1 MPERRRVRQTLIIV
15 VLALIVVAGLLIMAK
30 EQQMNQ
36 SISPFN
42 GRGNQVL
49 AQAVM
54 RGDTQGIAE
63 QITQPRLSEQGDR
76 QVTLPQWAI
85 LSQQPHSLS
94 SLLEL
99 GADVTVP
106 GLEGNSVLHT
116 AATVRDPQY
125 LRRLLL
131 AYGVPVNLRNTVTDA
146 TPLAA
151 AVLAGREEQLRLLL
165 AAGAD
170 TTLSDRLGDAPLHV
184 AAKINAPQ
192 LALMLLQA
200 GADGKAR
207 NQQGQTFQF
216 YFSLTPALLQSEE
229 MRERYRQLD
238 VWLKAHHQATHY
250 AQP

>member
-1 MPERRRVRQTLIIV
+1 MPERRRVRQTLIIA
-15 VLALIVVAGLLIMAK
+15 VLALIAVAGLLIMAK

-36 SISPFN
+36 SISPFT
-42 GRGNQVL
+42 GRGNQAL

-54 RGDTQGIAE
+54 RGDAQSIAE
-63 QITQPRLSEQGDR
+63 QATPQRLSEQGDR
-76 QVTLPQWAI
+76 QVTLLQWAI
-85 LSQQPHSLS
+85 LSQQPQSLS
-94 SLLEL
+94 SLLAL
-99 GADVTVP
+99 GVDATVP

-116 AATVRDPQY
+116 AATVQDPQY
-125 LRRLLL
+125 LRLLL
-131 AYGVPVNLRNTVTDA
+131 AHGVPVNLRNAVTDA
-146 TPLAA
+146 TPLSA

-170 TTLSDRLGDAPLHV
+170 TTLSDRLGDSPLHV

-207 NQQGQTFQF
+207 NRQGVTFPF
-216 YFSLTPALLQSEE
+216 YFSLTPAYLQSEE
-229 MRERYRQLD
+229 MRDGYRQLD
-238 VWLKAHHQATHY
+238 VWLKAHHQATQY

>member
-15 VLALIVVAGLLIMAK
+15 VLALIAVAGLLIMAK

-42 GRGNQVL
+42 GRGNQAL

-54 RGDTQGIAE
+54 RGDAQGIAE
-63 QITQPRLSEQGDR
+63 QATPQRLSEQGDR
-76 QVTLPQWAI
+76 QITLPQWAI
-85 LSQQPHSLS
+85 LSQQPQSLS
-94 SLLEL
+94 SLLAL
-99 GADVTVP
+99 GVDATVP

-116 AATVRDPQY
+116 AATVQDPQY
-125 LRRLLL
+125 LRLLL
-131 AYGVPVNLRNTVTDA
+131 AHGVPVNLRNAVTDA
-146 TPLAA
+146 TPLSA

-170 TTLSDRLGDAPLHV
+170 TTLSDRLGDSPLHV

-207 NQQGQTFQF
+207 NRQGVPFQF
-216 YFSLTPALLQSEE
+216 YFSLTPAHLQSEE
-229 MRERYRQLD
+229 MREGYRQLD
-238 VWLKAHHQATHY
+238 AWLKTHHQATHY
-250 AQP
+250 APP

>member
-1 MPERRRVRQTLIIV
+1 MPERRGVRQALIIA
-15 VLALIVVAGLLIMAK
+15 VLVLIVVTGLLIMAK

-36 SISPFN
+36 SISPFT
-42 GRGNQVL
+42 GRGNQAL

-54 RGDTQGIAE
+54 RGDTQGIVE
-63 QITQPRLSEQGDR
+63 QATRPRLSEQGDR

-85 LSQQPHSLS
+85 LSQQPQSLS

-99 GADVTVP
+99 GADVAMA

-116 AATVRDPQY
+116 AATVQDPQY
-125 LRRLLL
+125 LRLLL
-131 AYGVPVNLRNTVTDA
+131 AHGVPVNLRNTMTGA
-146 TPLAA
+146 TPLSV

-170 TTLSDRLGDAPLHV
+170 TTLSDRLGDASLHV

-207 NQQGQTFQF
+207 NRQGQTFQF
-216 YFSLTPALLQSEE
+216 YFSLTPAHLQSEE
-229 MRERYRQLD
+229 MRDRYRQLD
-238 VWLKAHHQATHY
+238 VWLKSHHQATHY
-250 AQP
+250 APP

>member
-1 MPERRRVRQTLIIV
+1 MPERRRVRQTLIVV
-15 VLALIVVAGLLIMAK
+15 VLALITVAGLLIMAK

-36 SISPFN
+36 SISPFT
-42 GRGNQVL
+42 GRGNQAL

-54 RGDTQGIAE
+54 RGDTQGIVE
-63 QITQPRLSEQGDR
+63 QATRPRLSEQGDR
-76 QVTLPQWAI
+76 QITLPQWAI
-85 LSQQPHSLS
+85 LSQQPQSLS

-99 GADVTVP
+99 GANATVA
-106 GLEGNSVLHT
+106 GMEGNSVLHT
-116 AATVRDPQY
+116 AATVQDPQY
-125 LRRLLL
+125 LRLLL
-131 AYGVPVNLRNTVTDA
+131 AHGVPVNLRNTVTDA
-146 TPLAA
+146 TPLSA

-170 TTLSDRLGDAPLHV
+170 TTVSDRLGDSPLHV

-207 NQQGQTFQF
+207 NRQGQTFQF
-216 YFSLTPALLQSEE
+216 YFSLTPAHLQSEE
-229 MRERYRQLD
+229 MRDRYRQLD

-250 AQP
+250 APP

>member
-1 MPERRRVRQTLIIV
+1 MPERRRVRQTLIIA
-15 VLALIVVAGLLIMAK
+15 VLALITVAGLLIMAE

-36 SISPFN
+36 FISPFN
-42 GRGNQVL
+42 GRGNQAL

-54 RGDTQGIAE
+54 RGDTQGIVE
-63 QITQPRLSEQGDR
+63 QATEQRLNEQGDS
-76 QVTLPQWAI
+76 QVTLLQWAI
-85 LSQQPHSLS
+85 LSQQPQSLS

-99 GADVTVP
+99 GADARVP

-116 AATVRDPQY
+116 AATVQDPQY
-125 LRRLLL
+125 LRLLL
-131 AYGVPVNLRNTVTDA
+131 AQGVPVNLRNAVTGA
-146 TPLAA
+146 TPLSA

-170 TTLSDRLGDAPLHV
+170 TAVSDRLGDSPLHL

-207 NQQGQTFQF
+207 NRQGATFQF
-216 YFSLTPALLQSEE
+216 YFSMTPAHLQSEE
-229 MRERYRQLD
+229 MRDRYRQLD
-238 VWLKAHHQATHY
+238 AWLKTHHQATHY

>member
-1 MPERRRVRQTLIIV
+1 MPERRWVRQTLIIV

-36 SISPFN
+36 SISPFT
-42 GRGNQVL
+42 GRGNQAL

-54 RGDTQGIAE
+54 RGDTHGIAE
-63 QITQPRLSEQGDR
+63 QATRPRLSEQGDR
-76 QVTLPQWAI
+76 QVTLLQWAI
-85 LSQQPHSLS
+85 LSQQPQSLS

-99 GADVTVP
+99 GGDVAVP

-125 LRRLLL
+125 LRLLL
-131 AYGVPVNLRNTVTDA
+131 THGVPVNLRNAVTDA
-146 TPLAA
+146 TPLSA

-170 TTLSDRLGDAPLHV
+170 TTLSDRLGDSPLHV

-207 NQQGQTFQF
+207 NRQGMTFQF
-216 YFSLTPALLQSEE
+216 YFSLTPAHLQSEE
-229 MRERYRQLD
+229 MRDRYRQLD

>member
-1 MPERRRVRQTLIIV
+1 MPERRGVRQTLIIA
-15 VLALIVVAGLLIMAK
+15 VLALIVVTGLLIMAK

-36 SISPFN
+36 SISPFT
-42 GRGNQVL
+42 GRGNQAL

-54 RGDTQGIAE
+54 RGDTQGIVE
-63 QITQPRLSEQGDR
+63 QATRPRLSEQGDR

-85 LSQQPHSLS
+85 LSQQPQSLS
-94 SLLEL
+94 SLLEM
-99 GADVTVP
+99 GADVAVP

-116 AATVRDPQY
+116 AATVQDPQY
-125 LRRLLL
+125 LRLLL
-131 AYGVPVNLRNTVTDA
+131 AHGVPVNLRNTMTGA
-146 TPLAA
+146 TPLSA

-207 NQQGQTFQF
+207 NRQGQTFQF
-216 YFSLTPALLQSEE
+216 YFSLTPAHLQSEE
-229 MRERYRQLD
+229 MRDRYRQLD
-238 VWLKAHHQATHY
+238 VWLKSHHQATHY
-250 AQP
+250 APP

>member
-15 VLALIVVAGLLIMAK
+15 VLALIAVAGLLIMAK

-42 GRGNQVL
+42 GYGNQAL

-54 RGDTQGIAE
+54 RGDTQSIAE
-63 QITQPRLSEQGDR
+63 QATPQRLSEQGDR
-76 QVTLPQWAI
+76 QITLPQWAI
-85 LSQQPHSLS
+85 LSQQPQSLS
-94 SLLEL
+94 SLLAL
-99 GADVTVP
+99 GVDATVP

-116 AATVRDPQY
+116 AATVQDPQY
-125 LRRLLL
+125 LRLLL
-131 AYGVPVNLRNTVTDA
+131 AHGVPVNLRNAVTDA
-146 TPLAA
+146 TPLSA

-170 TTLSDRLGDAPLHV
+170 TTLSDRLGDSPLHV

-207 NQQGQTFQF
+207 NRQGVPFQF
-216 YFSLTPALLQSEE
+216 YFSLTPAHLQSEE
-229 MRERYRQLD
+229 MRDGYRQLD
-238 VWLKAHHQATHY
+238 VWLKAHHQATLY
-250 AQP
+250 ALP

>member
-15 VLALIVVAGLLIMAK
+15 VLAMIAVAGLLIMAK

-42 GRGNQVL
+42 GRGNQAL

-63 QITQPRLSEQGDR
+63 QATQPRLSEQGDR

-85 LSQQPHSLS
+85 LSQQPQSLS
-94 SLLEL
+94 SLLAL
-99 GADVTVP
+99 GADVAVS

-116 AATVRDPQY
+116 AATVQDPQY
-125 LRRLLL
+125 LRLLL
-131 AYGVPVNLRNTVTDA
+131 AHGVPVNLRNTVTDA
-146 TPLAA
+146 TPLSA

-170 TTLSDRLGDAPLHV
+170 TTLSDRLGDSPLHV

-207 NQQGQTFQF
+207 NRQGMTFQF
-216 YFSLTPALLQSEE
+216 YFSLTPAHLQSEE
-229 MRERYRQLD
+229 MRDRYRQLD